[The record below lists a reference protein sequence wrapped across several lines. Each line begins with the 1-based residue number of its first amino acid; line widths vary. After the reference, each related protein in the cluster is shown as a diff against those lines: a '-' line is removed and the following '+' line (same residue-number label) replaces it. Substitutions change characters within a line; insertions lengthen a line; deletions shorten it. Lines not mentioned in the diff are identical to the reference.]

1 MEIVPANFNANPGR
15 DSIRATV
22 DSINHTEDGSV
33 VIIGNFDFTIA
44 NSQQVK
50 VVLKLDHC
58 MKFKFYRLETWC
70 ETFCD
75 QWNNLFSDY
84 QGYSNL
90 ERFCVLESAQKMN
103 AGSYSYP
110 FEIESKCI

>member
-1 MEIVPANFNANPGR
+1 MEIVPVNFDANPGQ

-22 DSINHTEDGSV
+22 DSINRTADGSV

-50 VVLKLDHC
+50 VVLKLDYG
-58 MKFKFYRLETWC
+58 FQVTIDSFETRR
-70 ETFCD
+70 D
-75 QWNNLFSDY
+75 HMSLFS
-84 QGYSNL
+84 GAECFTNL
-90 ERFCVLESAQKMN
+90 EKFCVLESAQTMN

-110 FEIESKCI
+110 FEIKSKRI

>member
-1 MEIVPANFNANPGR
+1 MEIVPVNFDANPGQ

-58 MKFKFYRLETWC
+58 MKIKIYRLET
-70 ETFCD
+70 
-75 QWNNLFSDY
+75 
-84 QGYSNL
+84 
-90 ERFCVLESAQKMN
+90 
-103 AGSYSYP
+103 
-110 FEIESKCI
+110 